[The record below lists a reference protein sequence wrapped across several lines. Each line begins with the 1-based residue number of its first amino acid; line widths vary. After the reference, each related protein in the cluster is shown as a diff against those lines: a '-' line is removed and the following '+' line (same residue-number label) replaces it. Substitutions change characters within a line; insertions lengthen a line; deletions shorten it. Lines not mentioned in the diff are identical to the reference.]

1 MMCPDL
7 LPTGRDSKVRLRLNF
22 LKIKFMRLNKLCEW
36 NQGRA
41 EKKQENRKN
50 KEHQEKKSIKTES
63 HFKVLQ
69 CRVLEADCS
78 KVQNHHSKGPVS
90 SASTSI
96 RDVLGQRCYV
106 RTGKSKNRHE

>member
-1 MMCPDL
+1 MN
-7 LPTGRDSKVRLRLNF
+7 GIKAE
-22 LKIKFMRLNKLCEW
+22 LKRSRKIEKTRNTKKRKASVSHILKFY
-36 NQGRA
+36 
-41 EKKQENRKN
+41 
-50 KEHQEKKSIKTES
+50 
-63 HFKVLQ
+63 
-69 CRVLEADCS
+69 RVLEADCS

>member
-1 MMCPDL
+1 
-7 LPTGRDSKVRLRLNF
+7 
-22 LKIKFMRLNKLCEW
+22 MRLNKLCEW

-96 RDVLGQRCYV
+96 RDVLGQWCYV